1 MPLSFATPAKAG
13 AYALARVMHA
23 LGPIFSR
30 PTRAWIPAF
39 AGMTKAVLAATLFVS
54 LVTPAFAAKTLRIAL
69 TAAETTF
76 DPAASDDIPSSDI
89 IRMIFD
95 PPLEYD
101 FHARPVKLRPATL
114 AAMPDVSVDG
124 KTFTLNVKPG
134 IYFQDDPAF
143 AGKRRELVAADYVY
157 SIKRLMDPKIASPN
171 YYLIENK
178 IVGAKSVRAAAEKTG
193 KFDYDSEISGLKT
206 LDRYRFQF
214 VFDKPQFEFLYDL
227 TAQSFSAVAREVIE
241 KYRDERGRVREHP
254 VGTNAYQLIQRE
266 WKRSSRIVLGKNPT
280 YREETMPLAGGAAS
294 TLRVPQI
301 ERIEVSI
308 LEESLPRLLAF
319 QSGELDQIDV
329 PRDLHERMFNGNQLK
344 PEFAAKGIRHTRFME
359 PLLSFQYFNM
369 QDPVV
374 GGTSPEKNAL
384 RRAILMGYNKA
395 REAEI
400 VYKNQVALATQ
411 LIPPTQSGHSPEL
424 NLRPPYD
431 PALARALLDRFGYKD
446 CDGDGYREAPGCKPL
461 TFTRSNPP
469 DSRSRLQDEIWKQSM
484 DAIGIRVQFF
494 NQKWPDLIEMSRT
507 GKLQSWGWSWIA
519 SGPGGDGYASLLV
532 SRNINAIND
541 MQFKDAEYDRLYD
554 LAQTKPLGPERT
566 SVYAAL
572 SKIAA
577 ANTVLDFGFHT
588 YANDVSQPWLK
599 NYARHPFWRTP
610 WKFVDIDEAARAK
623 R

>member
-1 MPLSFATPAKAG
+1 MPLSFVTPAKAG
-13 AYALARVMHA
+13 AHALARVMHA

-30 PTRAWIPAF
+30 PVRAWILAF
-39 AGMTKAVLAATLFVS
+39 AGMTKGTIGALIGLAL
-54 LVTPAFAAKTLRIAL
+54 LTPAPSAKTLHIAF

-101 FHARPVKLRPATL
+101 YHARPVKLRPATL
-114 AAMPDVSVDG
+114 TAMPDVSADG
-124 KTFTLNVKPG
+124 KTFTLAVKPG

-143 AGKRRELVAADYVY
+143 AGKKRELIAADYVY
-157 SIKRLMDPKIASPN
+157 AIKRLMDPKIASPN
-171 YYLIENK
+171 YYLVENK
-178 IVGAKSVRAAAEKTG
+178 IVGAKPVRAAAEKTG
-193 KFDYDSEISGLKT
+193 KFDYDSEIPGLKT
-206 LDRYRFQF
+206 LDRYRLQV
-214 VFDKPQFEFLYDL
+214 VFEKPQFEFIYDL
-227 TAQSFSAVAREVIE
+227 AAATFSAVAREVIE

-254 VGTNAYQLIQRE
+254 IGTNAYQLIPSE
-266 WKRSSRIVLGKNPT
+266 WKRSSRIVLGKNPA
-280 YREETMPLAGGAAS
+280 YRDETMPLAGGATSA
-294 TLRVPQI
+294 LRVPQI
-301 ERIEVSI
+301 DRIEVSI
-308 LEESLPRLLAF
+308 LEESLPRILAF
-319 QSGELDQIDV
+319 QSGELEQVDV
-329 PRDLHERMFNGNQLK
+329 PRDLHERMFNGNALK

-359 PLLSFQYFNM
+359 PQLSFQYFNM
-369 QDPVV
+369 NDPVV
-374 GGTSPEKNAL
+374 GGTALEKNAL

-395 REAEI
+395 REAQI
-400 VYKNQVALATQ
+400 AFKNQVELATQ

-431 PALARALLDRFGYKD
+431 PELARALLNRFGYKD
-446 CDGDGYREAPGCKPL
+446 CDGDGFREAPGCKPL
-461 TFTRSNPP
+461 TFTRSNPT
-469 DSRSRLQDEIWKQSM
+469 DSKSRLQDEIWKQSM

-507 GKLQSWGWSWIA
+507 GKLQSWGWSWIS

-554 LAQTKPLGPERT
+554 LAQTRPLGPERT
-566 SVYAAL
+566 AVYAAL

-610 WKFVDIDEAARAK
+610 WKFVDIDEALRAT

>member
-30 PTRAWIPAF
+30 PIRAWIPAF
-39 AGMTKAVLAATLFVS
+39 AGMTKGVLAATLFVS
-54 LVTPAFAAKTLRIAL
+54 LVTPAFAAKTLHIAL

-101 FHARPVKLRPATL
+101 YHARPVKLRPATL
-114 AAMPDVSVDG
+114 AALPDVSTDG
-124 KTFTLNVKPG
+124 KTFTLSVKPG

-143 AGKRRELVAADYVY
+143 AGKQRELIAADYVY

-178 IVGAKSVRAAAEKTG
+178 IVGAKSVREAAEKTG
-193 KFDYDSEISGLKT
+193 KFDYDNEISGLKAI
-206 LDRYRFQF
+206 DRYRFQI

-254 VGTNAYQLIQRE
+254 IGTNAYQLIRPE
-266 WKRSSRIVLGKNPT
+266 WKRSSRIVLGKSPT
-280 YREETMPLAGGAAS
+280 YREEIMPLAGGAAS

-359 PLLSFQYFNM
+359 PLLGFQYFNM
-369 QDPVV
+369 QDSVV

-395 REAEI
+395 REAEL

-431 PALARALLDRFGYKD
+431 PDLARALLDRFGYKD

-566 SVYAAL
+566 AVYAAL

-623 R
+623 Q

>member
-1 MPLSFATPAKAG
+1 MSLCGSDSAATGNVTSRQSRWNRSHKNS
-13 AYALARVMHA
+13 ALA
-23 LGPIFSR
+23 
-30 PTRAWIPAF
+30 
-39 AGMTKAVLAATLFVS
+39 AVALAALCLLMS
-54 LVTPAFAAKTLRIAL
+54 PCAHAEKTLHLAA

-76 DPAASDDIPSSDI
+76 DPAGSDDIPSSDI

-101 FHARPVKLRPATL
+101 YHARPVKLLPATL
-114 AAMPDVSVDG
+114 AAMPVVSADG
-124 KTFTLNVKPG
+124 KTFTLAVKPG

-171 YYLIENK
+171 YYVVENK
-178 IVGAKSVRAAAEKTG
+178 IVGTKQVRVEAEKSG
-193 KFDYDSEISGLKT
+193 RFDYDAEIPGLKA
-206 LDRYRFQF
+206 LDRYRLQI
-214 VFDKPQFEFLYDL
+214 VFETPQFEFLFDL
-227 TAQSFSAVAREVIE
+227 ASSTFSAVAREVIE

-254 VGTNAYQLIQRE
+254 VGTNAYQLVASE
-266 WKRSSRIVLGKNPT
+266 WKRSSRIVLEKYPG
-280 YREETMPLAGGAAS
+280 YREEMMPLAGGAS
-294 TLRVPQI
+294 PTLRVPQI
-301 ERIEVSI
+301 DRIEVNV
-308 LEESLPRLLAF
+308 LEESLPRVLAF
-319 QSGELDQIDV
+319 QSGELDKVDV
-329 PRDLHERMFNGNQLK
+329 PRDLHERMFNGITLK
-344 PEFAAKGIRHTRFME
+344 REYASKGIRHTRLLE
-359 PLLSFQYFNM
+359 PLLGFQYFNM

-374 GGTSPEKNAL
+374 GGTSLEKNAL
-384 RRAILMGYNKA
+384 RRAILMGYNRA
-395 REAEI
+395 REAQI
-400 VYKNQVALATQ
+400 AYKGQVEFATQ
-411 LIPPTQSGHSPEL
+411 LIPPTQSGHSPGL

-431 PALARALLDRFGYKD
+431 PELARTLLDRFGYKD

-484 DAIGIRVQFF
+484 DAIGIRVEFF
-494 NQKWPDLIEMSRT
+494 TQKWPDLIEMSRT
-507 GKLQSWGWSWIA
+507 GKLQSWGWSWIS

-532 SRNINAIND
+532 SRNVNAIND

-554 LAQTKPLGPERT
+554 LAQTKPIGPERT
-566 SVYAAL
+566 VIYAAL

-577 ANTVLDFGFHT
+577 ANSVIDFGFHT

-610 WKFVDIDEAARAK
+610 WKYVDIDVAARATTGQ

>member
-1 MPLSFATPAKAG
+1 MLPCGSGFTAKKG
-13 AYALARVMHA
+13 RRSHRPSRWNRSHIFLVALTIACTFTASVH
-23 LGPIFSR
+23 
-30 PTRAWIPAF
+30 
-39 AGMTKAVLAATLFVS
+39 
-54 LVTPAFAAKTLRIAL
+54 AAKTLHIAF

-76 DPAASDDIPSSDI
+76 DPAASDDVPSSDI

-101 FHARPVKLRPATL
+101 YHARPVKLRPATL
-114 AAMPDVSVDG
+114 VAMPDVSADG

-157 SIKRLMDPKIASPN
+157 SIKRLMDPKIASPY
-171 YYLIENK
+171 YYLVENK
-178 IVGAKSVRAAAEKTG
+178 VAGAKPVRAAAEKSG
-193 KFDYDSEISGLKT
+193 RFDYDAEISGLKM
-206 LDRYRFQF
+206 LDRYRLQI
-214 VFDKPQFEFLYDL
+214 VFETPEFEFVYSLASS
-227 TAQSFSAVAREVIE
+227 TFSAVAREVIE

-254 VGTNAYQLIQRE
+254 VGTNAYQLIRSE

-280 YREETMPLAGGAAS
+280 YREETLPLPGGAES

-301 ERIEVSI
+301 DRIDVSI
-308 LEESLPRLLAF
+308 LEESLPRVLAF
-319 QSGELDQIDV
+319 QSGELEQVDV
-329 PRDLHERMFNGNQLK
+329 PRDLHERMFNGNTLK
-344 PEFAAKGIRHTRFME
+344 PEFAATGIRHTRFME
-359 PLLSFQYFNM
+359 PILSFQYFNM
-369 QDPVV
+369 SDPVV
-374 GGTSPEKNAL
+374 GGTSLEKNAL

-395 REAEI
+395 REAQLA
-400 VYKNQVALATQ
+400 YKNQVELATQ
-411 LIPPTQSGHSPEL
+411 LIPPTQSGHTPGL

-431 PALARALLDRFGYKD
+431 PALARALLDRFDYKD

-507 GKLQSWGWSWIA
+507 GKLQSWGWSWIS

-566 SVYAAL
+566 AVYAAL

-610 WKFVDIDEAARAK
+610 WKFVDIDEAARVKDLQRA

>member
-1 MPLSFATPAKAG
+1 MVPCGSGFTAINLACAARQSRWHRSHLCFIALTIVCAFIPS
-13 AYALARVMHA
+13 AYAE
-23 LGPIFSR
+23 
-30 PTRAWIPAF
+30 
-39 AGMTKAVLAATLFVS
+39 
-54 LVTPAFAAKTLRIAL
+54 KTLRIAF

-76 DPAASDDIPSSDI
+76 DPAAADDIPSSDI

-101 FHARPVKLRPATL
+101 YHARPVKLRPATL
-114 AAMPDVSVDG
+114 AAMPDISADG
-124 KTFTLNVKPG
+124 KTFTLTVKPG

-143 AGKRRELVAADYVY
+143 GGKQRELVAADYVY
-157 SIKRLMDPKIASPN
+157 AIKRLMDPKIASPN
-171 YYLIENK
+171 YFVIENK
-178 IVGAKSVRAAAEKTG
+178 IVGAKHVRAAAEKSG
-193 KFDYDSEISGLKT
+193 QFNYDAEIAGLKA
-206 LDRYRFQF
+206 LDRYLLKI
-214 VFDKPQFEFLYDL
+214 VFEAPQFEFVYDL
-227 TAQSFSAVAREVIE
+227 AASTFSAVAREVIE

-254 VGTNAYQLIQRE
+254 VGTNAYRLIASE
-266 WKRSSRIVLGKNPT
+266 WKRSSRVVLGKNPT
-280 YREETMPLAGGAAS
+280 YREETLPLASGAAS

-301 ERIEVSI
+301 DRIEVSI
-308 LEESLPRLLAF
+308 LEESLPRILAF
-319 QSGELDQIDV
+319 QSGELEQVDV
-329 PRDLHERMFNGNQLK
+329 PRDLHDRMFTGNTLK
-344 PEFAAKGIRHTRFME
+344 AEYAATGITHTRFME
-359 PLLSFQYFNM
+359 PILSFQYFNM
-369 QDPVV
+369 NDPVV
-374 GGTSPEKNAL
+374 GGMALEKNAL

-395 REAEI
+395 REAQI
-400 VYKNQVALATQ
+400 AYKNQVELATQ
-411 LIPPTQSGHSPEL
+411 LIPPTQSGHSPAL

-484 DAIGIRVQFF
+484 DAIGIRVEFF
-494 NQKWPDLIEMSRT
+494 TQKWPDLIEMSRT
-507 GKLQSWGWSWIA
+507 GKLQSWGWSWIS

-554 LAQTKPLGPERT
+554 LAQTKPVGPERT
-566 SVYAAL
+566 AIYAAL

-599 NYARHPFWRTP
+599 NYQRHPFWRTP
-610 WKFVDIDEAARAK
+610 WKFVDIDEAARSK